1 MSLALHS
8 NVIMGQSQVNP
19 MQSIRAISSGDRVT
33 GNPKEAAQIGVITSL
48 STQSS
53 ALSQKAENAG
63 HSISM
68 LQVHEGG
75 LGQIQEQMQKFRELT
90 VQSENSALNEND
102 KSAINAQKQS
112 VLDTIDQIKE
122 QTQFNGKSLLDD
134 GFQMGDNS
142 FSSVGSSTDSLSV
155 HSSLDEIDESMDSI
169 SELRSQN
176 GAVHNAVESQMN
188 QYSDSAI
195 QHQSTLSRIKDT
207 DIAKEVST
215 LIQSNLK
222 EELSIM
228 VQSIKMNQNT
238 ALNLLMPR

>member
-8 NVIMGQSQVNP
+8 NVIMNQSQINP
-19 MQSIRAISSGDRVT
+19 MQPIRAISSGDRVE
-33 GNPKEAAQIGVITSL
+33 GNPKQAAQIGVIASL

-63 HSISM
+63 QSISM

-90 VQSENSALNEND
+90 VQSGNSTLNDSD
-102 KSAINAQKQS
+102 KDSLNAQKQS
-112 VLDTIDQIKE
+112 VLDTIGQIKE
-122 QTQFNGKSLLDD
+122 QTQFNGKSLLED
-134 GFQMGDNS
+134 GFQMDEGS
-142 FSSVGSSTDSLSV
+142 FESLGPKTESLSV
-155 HSSLDEIDESMDSI
+155 YSSLEDIDDSMSSI
-169 SELRSQN
+169 SELRAQN
-176 GAVHNAVESQMN
+176 GAVHNTVESKMN

-195 QHQSTLSRIKDT
+195 QHQATLSKVSDA
-207 DIAKEVST
+207 DLAKEISSFS
-215 LIQSNLK
+215 LSNLK
-222 EELSIM
+222 EDISIA